1 MTHAACKKAKELDD
15 KVQDKSKQ
23 AEKENQINWWKYSGL
38 TIAASLLLAACSV
51 GDVNEQ
57 IELEQERQK
66 TNKSGIELEQE
77 KQEAENARDRA
88 NKSGVELE
96 QERQK
101 TIKEQKDFIK
111 YVEQNC
117 QENHGQFFIK
127 KGGLKAGITIG
138 IAIEVE
144 AECKT
149 PKPTKTNQTPIQPK
163 HLPNSKQ
170 PRSQRGSKAQEL
182 IAYLQKELES
192 LPYSQKAIA
201 KQVDFYKPSSIAYLE
216 LDPRDFNATEECVKN
231 SPHLANKERLC
242 QKEVHEKF
250 SDPYSNSKE
259 LSVKSAISFCIKKV
273 DAKLEKAAL
282 MNGVFISPYKK
293 STHCQRTHLD
303 NKSLKEIALEM
314 NPKLEKQSPFIDANK
329 LAMQSAGLLRKNKGV
344 LIAFAA
350 DICMERNEHKKEEFI
365 SLKESCAQSQA
376 KIYNNK
382 ERFDKFIQDYQKDLK
397 TCLLDTSN
405 TKEEMEQNISQCQ
418 KEQLRDDNKG
428 FTLEEL
434 VKKYAK

>member
-1 MTHAACKKAKELDD
+1 MEKTRLLKLMALSLACLMGLGVSGCAFLDKQILNDHLTKAKNSPKYDC
-15 KVQDKSKQ
+15 Q
-23 AEKENQINWWKYSGL
+23 KEMGSFPKKY
-38 TIAASLLLAACSV
+38 
-51 GDVNEQ
+51 D
-57 IELEQERQK
+57 
-66 TNKSGIELEQE
+66 GIEQCL
-77 KQEAENARDRA
+77 
-88 NKSGVELE
+88 
-96 QERQK
+96 
-101 TIKEQKDFIK
+101 
-111 YVEQNC
+111 
-117 QENHGQFFIK
+117 
-127 KGGLKAGITIG
+127 
-138 IAIEVE
+138 
-144 AECKT
+144 
-149 PKPTKTNQTPIQPK
+149 
-163 HLPNSKQ
+163 
-170 PRSQRGSKAQEL
+170 KAQEEL
-182 IAYLQKELES
+182 IEPIITKKIDQYQCGDFTNEGLKDKCFKRNDDYLNTLLTPIIQKQERRFSCYDFHNPELKEQCKDKTNAYEKQKDQQKRLINLAQLEAFEKE
-192 LPYSQKAIA
+192 YAQ
-201 KQVDFYKPSSIAYLE
+201 YKPYIIPY
-216 LDPRDFNATEECVKN
+216 FTKECVKN

-250 SDPYSNSKE
+250 HDPYSSSKE
-259 LSVKSAISFCIKKV
+259 LSVQSAISFCIKKV

-293 STHCQRTHLD
+293 STHCQRTHLE
-303 NKSLKEIALEM
+303 NKSLKEIALDM

-365 SLKESCAQSQA
+365 SLRESCTQSQA
-376 KIYNNK
+376 KLYNNK

-405 TKEEMEQNISQCQ
+405 TKEEVEQNISQCQ